1 MFHSL
6 IYRFITAVYYC
17 LFIDVE
23 AIISMALPRPPS
35 FISSTRVRA
44 RLFFLYFVGFDWV
57 YLSLHLL
64 ALLSLL
70 FIALLRR
77 WYRR

>member
-35 FISSTRVRA
+35 FISSIRVRA
-44 RLFFLYFVGFDWV
+44 RLFFYILLGLIGFIYRCIYWLY
-57 YLSLHLL
+57 YHCY
-64 ALLSLL
+64 
-70 FIALLRR
+70 LLRC
-77 WYRR
+77 